1 MKLRILVDDRW
12 ESAHGI
18 SRYCTEL
25 LARLDA
31 VFDVVRI
38 SQTVSIRDPFGPW
51 KLSAAI
57 RSNNG
62 VVFWSPGFIPPA
74 SSTIPFIF
82 TLHDLTHLHTARMLR
97 AAYFN
102 LVIKP
107 LCRKASKITT
117 VSEFSKAEICEWA
130 SISDDRVVVIPNGV
144 SRSFTPDGP
153 IHKPGFPYFLYVGNH
168 LPHKNLA
175 RAVEGF
181 ARADLE
187 PETRFLL
194 TGNPD
199 PELMKLA
206 ARLGVQD
213 RVQFAGV
220 IPEERLP
227 DYYRGALAVALL
239 STNEGF
245 GLPVL
250 EAMASGVPVLASD
263 ATSIPEIA
271 GGAALLVDPL
281 RVDAIAEGMTTIA
294 RNSELRILCRQK
306 GLKQSRKF
314 DWDRS
319 AEQLKSV
326 LVHAAEMGFRTW
338 LS

>member
-12 ESAHGI
+12 GAAYGI

-25 LARLDA
+25 LARLEA
-31 VFDVVRI
+31 VFDIVKI
-38 SQTVSIRDPFGPW
+38 SQTVSIRDPFSPW

-57 RSNNG
+57 RSGNG
-62 VVFWSPGFIPPA
+62 TVFWSPGFIPP
-74 SSTIPFIF
+74 SSSAIPFVF
-82 TLHDLTHLHTARMLR
+82 TLHDLTHLHTARGLR

-102 LVIKP
+102 LVVKP
-107 LCRKASKITT
+107 LCRKASRIAT

-130 SISDDRVVVIPNGV
+130 NISDDRVVVIPNGV
-144 SRSFTPDGP
+144 SRSFTPDGSM
-153 IHKPGFPYFLYVGNH
+153 HKPGFPYFLYVGNH

-175 RAVEGF
+175 RTVAGF

-194 TGNPD
+194 TGSPD
-199 PELMKLA
+199 PELMKLV

-220 IPEERLP
+220 IPESRLP

-250 EAMASGVPVLASD
+250 EAMASGVPVLAAD

-281 RVDAIAEGMTTIA
+281 RIDAIAEGVTTIA
-294 RNSELRILCRQK
+294 HNSEVRTLCRQK
-306 GLKQSRKF
+306 GLKQSQKF

-319 AEQLKSV
+319 AEQLQSV
-326 LVHAAEMGFRTW
+326 LVRAADMSFRT
-338 LS
+338 